1 MSKLRAD
8 IDSNPKYND
17 PTTTLQEA
25 SNKIDIL
32 TAEVKG
38 IFSAP
43 PPKPEASAP
52 VEPPKESEPKA
63 EGETTE
69 NNNDLGADAEMN

>member
-1 MSKLRAD
+1 
-8 IDSNPKYND
+8 
-17 PTTTLQEA
+17 
-25 SNKIDIL
+25 L